1 MRIVDYLSRDP
12 YTDPWPESELD
23 ERFVVATINSFHEA
37 LYCMNSRL
45 ESTGSLNRNEKVLEH
60 SRRNVA
66 KQSSLSGFY
75 GKKTSENEQSLTVT
89 KKNNFR
95 DHPNS

>member
-12 YTDPWPESELD
+12 YNGPWPESGLD

-37 LYCMNSRL
+37 LYCMSSRL
-45 ESTGSLNRNEKVLEH
+45 ERIGSLNRNENVLEY

-66 KQSSLSGFY
+66 KQSSLSVCMAT
-75 GKKTSENEQSLTVT
+75 KTV
-89 KKNNFR
+89 
-95 DHPNS
+95 